1 MELDVDPRM
10 CVSTRLVLEL
20 LIYRS
25 SAGIVRGR
33 ILGAVT
39 STMHVTVMK
48 GSMAR
53 QLVALELIRLLTQV
67 EFVFGGC
74 GTASNHQVPLVN

>member
-67 EFVFGGC
+67 EFVFGGY
-74 GTASNHQVPLVN
+74 GTAFNHKMPLDN